1 VPLAVVLIASAV
13 KEIREDYVRCS
24 CNWWDSADDQK
35 RHASDR
41 SLNNNPSEVLVNQQF
56 EQRPWRRIRVGDIVR
71 LAANAFIPAD
81 MVLLTSS
88 EPDGLAYI
96 ETANLDGYVTAL
108 CRADD
113 QRDQSQNQASPSRNR
128 LLDEST
134 RRLNAPRAS
143 TQ

>member
-1 VPLAVVLIASAV
+1 MPNVSPTGRYTTIVPLAVVLIASAV
-13 KEIREDYVRCS
+13 KEIREDYVRRPRVS
-24 CNWWDSADDQK
+24 WGSADDQK

-96 ETANLDGYVTAL
+96 ETANLDGCVTSL
-108 CRADD
+108 
-113 QRDQSQNQASPSRNR
+113 
-128 LLDEST
+128 
-134 RRLNAPRAS
+134 
-143 TQ
+143 